1 MIPRLER
8 CEEGDSR
15 DEDGGRENEIETS
28 RVQADFRRM
37 PSPPGR
43 AGKTSA
49 VSMPLPGVRRK
60 RAGMRAEPRARR
72 SETAARGSNT
82 LPAWRF
88 RLESPAMAVMIGLTG
103 GIGSGKSTV
112 AEFLAERGAHV
123 IDADRVAHEV
133 YAPGTL
139 GFERIV
145 ERFGED
151 VVGDDGMIDRAR
163 LGALVF
169 RDPAALAD
177 LNGIVHPLV
186 RAEVAARVA
195 EIVSDDPGAVVVIEA
210 ALMTE
215 TGWSGGAGR
224 LWAVIADPEIVRER
238 LVNLREMDPDEV
250 RRRMAAQADNDLR
263 RRSATRVIENNGS
276 LLDLE
281 AEVQAAWTE
290 LQEELETL
298 RAPAR

>member
-1 MIPRLER
+1 
-8 CEEGDSR
+8 
-15 DEDGGRENEIETS
+15 
-28 RVQADFRRM
+28 
-37 PSPPGR
+37 
-43 AGKTSA
+43 
-49 VSMPLPGVRRK
+49 
-60 RAGMRAEPRARR
+60 
-72 SETAARGSNT
+72 
-82 LPAWRF
+82 
-88 RLESPAMAVMIGLTG
+88 MAVMIGLTG

-112 AEFLAERGAHV
+112 AELLAERGAHV

-145 ERFGED
+145 ERFGD
-151 VVGDDGMIDRAR
+151 DIVGDDGAIDRAR

-186 RAEVAARVA
+186 RAEVALRISEIVA
-195 EIVSDDPGAVVVIEA
+195 EDPGAIVVIEA

-215 TGWSGGAGR
+215 TGWSGGSGR
-224 LWAVIADPEIVRER
+224 LWTVIADPDVVQDR
-238 LVNLREMDPDEV
+238 LVTMREMEPDEV
-250 RRRMAAQADNDLR
+250 RRRMAAQADNAMR

-281 AEVQAAWTE
+281 GEVQAAWTE
-290 LQEELETL
+290 LLEELET
-298 RAPAR
+298 AGTPAR

>member
-1 MIPRLER
+1 
-8 CEEGDSR
+8 
-15 DEDGGRENEIETS
+15 
-28 RVQADFRRM
+28 
-37 PSPPGR
+37 
-43 AGKTSA
+43 
-49 VSMPLPGVRRK
+49 
-60 RAGMRAEPRARR
+60 
-72 SETAARGSNT
+72 
-82 LPAWRF
+82 
-88 RLESPAMAVMIGLTG
+88 MAIMVGLTG

-112 AEFLAERGAHV
+112 AELLAERGAHV

-145 ERFGED
+145 ERFGDDIVGED
-151 VVGDDGMIDRAR
+151 GTIDRAR

-169 RDPAALAD
+169 RDKDALAD

-186 RAEVAARVA
+186 RGEVAARVA
-195 EIVSDDPGAVVVIEA
+195 DIVSDDPDAIIVIEA

-215 TGWSGGAGR
+215 TGWTGGAGR
-224 LWAVIADPEIVRER
+224 LWTVIAHPEVVKHR
-238 LVNLREMDPDEV
+238 LVALRGMDPAEV
-250 RRRMAAQADNDLR
+250 QRRMAAQADNATR

-290 LQEELETL
+290 LEHELE
-298 RAPAR
+298 AAR

>member
-1 MIPRLER
+1 
-8 CEEGDSR
+8 
-15 DEDGGRENEIETS
+15 
-28 RVQADFRRM
+28 
-37 PSPPGR
+37 
-43 AGKTSA
+43 
-49 VSMPLPGVRRK
+49 
-60 RAGMRAEPRARR
+60 
-72 SETAARGSNT
+72 
-82 LPAWRF
+82 
-88 RLESPAMAVMIGLTG
+88 MAVMIGLTG

-112 AEFLAERGAHV
+112 AELLAERGAHV

-145 ERFGED
+145 ERFGDD
-151 VVGDDGMIDRAR
+151 VVGDDGAIDRAR

-186 RAEVAARVA
+186 RAEVASRIA
-195 EIVSDDPGAVVVIEA
+195 EIVGEDSGAIVVIEA

-215 TGWSGGAGR
+215 TGWTGGAGR
-224 LWAVIADPEIVRER
+224 LWTVIADPNVVEDR
-238 LVNLREMDPDEV
+238 LVTMREMEPDEV
-250 RRRMAAQADNDLR
+250 RRRMAAQADNDKR

-281 AEVQAAWTE
+281 GEVQAAWTE
-290 LQEELETL
+290 LLEELET
-298 RAPAR
+298 AATPAR

>member
-1 MIPRLER
+1 
-8 CEEGDSR
+8 
-15 DEDGGRENEIETS
+15 
-28 RVQADFRRM
+28 
-37 PSPPGR
+37 
-43 AGKTSA
+43 
-49 VSMPLPGVRRK
+49 
-60 RAGMRAEPRARR
+60 
-72 SETAARGSNT
+72 
-82 LPAWRF
+82 
-88 RLESPAMAVMIGLTG
+88 MAVMIGLTG

-112 AEFLAERGAHV
+112 AELLAERGAHV

-145 ERFGED
+145 ERFGDD
-151 VVGDDGMIDRAR
+151 VVGDDGAIDRAR

-186 RAEVAARVA
+186 RAEVASRIA
-195 EIVSDDPGAVVVIEA
+195 EIVSEDSGAIVVIEA

-215 TGWSGGAGR
+215 TGWTGGAGR
-224 LWAVIADPEIVRER
+224 LWTVIADPDVVEDR
-238 LVNLREMDPDEV
+238 LVTMREMEPDEV
-250 RRRMAAQADNDLR
+250 RRRMAAQADNDKR

-281 AEVQAAWTE
+281 GEVQAAWTE
-290 LQEELETL
+290 LLEELET
-298 RAPAR
+298 AATPAR